1 MSIENDK
8 DRLDYLMTKLNNDA
22 ERTKRSY
29 DLNHEKYKKERENI
43 GKFREKKEE
52 SKNQKLQYFDKQ
64 NFIWYNN
71 VFYII
76 LILVSGLFIR
86 NQIKI
91 K

>member
-1 MSIENDK
+1 MAHAEEKIIENK
-8 DRLDYLMTKLNNDA
+8 GRTWLPHGIV
-22 ERTKRSY
+22 ERG
-29 DLNHEKYKKERENI
+29 RENI

-71 VFYII
+71 VFYMI